1 MKVVI
6 KPLGYARLAARP
18 LSTPTVAARDAA
30 AAAPPPSTLL
40 GLLGALAGVTT
51 QCPGDGPE
59 AAERQLVLLAE
70 VLGVKRIWGPLVE
83 IDGALYAPGAALL
96 YRIEPK
102 GAAAKPVDF
111 RQLHVVRRIGLAL
124 GPHKTAAPGYLYSAT
139 YVAERAAYIYYV
151 EAQKLEE
158 EIASM
163 YHIETQ
169 KPVKAIA
176 RLGGEGRLAAV
187 EIQDGQLPIQP
198 PSRVDGRAL
207 VISPLLA
214 REGKLPDC
222 LKPLGT
228 LKKERDCF
236 EPDHKVKLVQWGLGF
251 SEVCRERRPMYPA
264 LPPGTVVEA
273 RGCRGNEGY
282 LAELGYGA
290 LLPIQLEN
298 CGTRQTPPRDCTAS
312 IP

>member
-51 QCPGDGPE
+51 QCPGNGPE
-59 AAERQLVLLAE
+59 AAERQLEQLAE

-96 YRIEPK
+96 YQIEPK
-102 GAAAKPVDF
+102 GAAAKPVDV

-151 EAQKLEE
+151 EARGLKRG
-158 EIASM
+158 
-163 YHIETQ
+163 
-169 KPVKAIA
+169 VA
-176 RLGGEGRLAAV
+176 RLGGEGRLATV
-187 EIQDGQLPIQP
+187 EIQDGQLPIPP
-198 PSRVDGRAL
+198 PSQIDGTAL

-214 REGKLPDC
+214 PEGKLPDC

-228 LKKERDCF
+228 LKKEKDRF

>member
-6 KPLGYARLAARP
+6 RPLGYARLAARP

-40 GLLGALAGVTT
+40 GLLGALAGVAM
-51 QCPGDGPE
+51 QCPGNGPE
-59 AAERQLVLLAE
+59 AAESQLKQLAE
-70 VLGVKRIWGPLVE
+70 ALGVGRIWGPLVE
-83 IDGALYAPGAALL
+83 IDGALHVPGTDRL
-96 YRIEPK
+96 YRIEPS
-102 GAAAKPVDF
+102 GAVAKPVDV

-139 YVAERAAYIYYV
+139 YVAERAAYMYYV

-163 YHIETQ
+163 YHVETQ

-187 EIQDGQLPIQP
+187 EIQDGPLPIQP
-198 PSRVDGRAL
+198 PIDGTAL

-214 REGKLPDC
+214 PDGQLPDC

-228 LKKERDCF
+228 LKEGRRGVEK
-236 EPDHKVKLVQWGLGF
+236 DHKVKLIQWGLGF

-273 RGCRGNEGY
+273 RGGGSNEGY

-290 LLPIQLEN
+290 LLPIEL
-298 CGTRQTPPRDCTAS
+298 
-312 IP
+312 